1 MKKANAWALLP
12 IGIFVVLYLGLGIVF
27 EYVLKIPMG
36 FYSIPIVVIFLIALL
51 VACIQNPKRS
61 FDEKLVIMGN
71 GVGDKDIVTMIL
83 IFLTAGIFV
92 GTVGRES
99 AQSVAY
105 FMLSVIPAQYA
116 VAVLFLVSCFV
127 SLAMGTSVGTIT
139 LITPIAAE
147 VARASGFPAALCV
160 GSVMGGAMFGDNLS
174 IISDTTIAAVRTQGC
189 EMRDKFRM
197 NFWIVLPAAVLTF
210 ILLIVVTPSADTAL
224 TVGEYNLMKVLP
236 YLVVL
241 VGALVGVNVFVIL
254 IAGTVLAL
262 GVGVFSGAFVWTEC
276 FNVLYNGIYAMY
288 DITVISVIV
297 ACIGALVRDAGGI
310 DALIHLIRSR
320 IHTRRGAQIGV
331 AALVMGV
338 DIATANNTIAIVMS
352 GPIAKEI
359 AQEFDITPKQT
370 ASLLDIFAAV
380 MQGILPYGAQLLY
393 AVGGAAAAGYAI
405 SSVHIIPYLYYPF
418 LMGLCALAFVLVGEK
433 LNKK

>member
-1 MKKANAWALLP
+1 PSKIAV
-12 IGIFVVLYLGLGIVF
+12 GGL
-27 EYVLKIPMG
+27 
-36 FYSIPIVVIFLIALL
+36 FLIACFISL
-51 VACIQNPKRS
+51 S
-61 FDEKLVIMGN
+61 MG
-71 GVGDKDIVTMIL
+71 
-83 IFLTAGIFV
+83 
-92 GTVGRES
+92 S
-99 AQSVAY
+99 
-105 FMLSVIPAQYA
+105 
-116 VAVLFLVSCFV
+116 SC
-127 SLAMGTSVGTIT
+127 AT
-139 LITPIAAE
+139 IAAL
-147 VARASGFPAALCV
+147 ASFAVGVSEATGFSIALCLGAV
-160 GSVMGGAMFGDNLS
+160 VGGAMFGDNLS
-174 IISDTTIAAVRTQGC
+174 VISDTTIAAVRTQGC

-224 TVGEYNLMKVLP
+224 TVGEYDLWKVLP

-254 IAGTVLAL
+254 IAGTALAL
-262 GVGVFSGAFVWTEC
+262 AVGVFSGAFAWTEC
-276 FNVLYNGIYAMY
+276 FNVLYDGIYAMY

-297 ACIGALVRDAGGI
+297 ACIGTLVKQAGGI
-310 DALIHLIRSR
+310 DALIALIRAR
-320 IHTRRGAQIGV
+320 IRSRRGAQLGI

-352 GPIAKEI
+352 GPIAREI
-359 AQEFDITPKQT
+359 AAEFDIEPRRT

-418 LMGLCALAFVLVGEK
+418 LMGVCALFFVLLSGRK
-433 LNKK
+433 TQK